1 MDENKGRA
9 RDDLKFISVLNQAG
23 YINLSKITTTLQGS
37 IWRALEVSSNSNIV
51 IKITS
56 KYLHEK
62 SMAIVNEKMHSN
74 IKENICLEAG
84 ILKYLCDQN
93 NVPKSIIK
101 YHTFLQS
108 DEAYFLIIDY
118 GGSSLFDFM
127 VQAHKLISM
136 NKIEISEWISVVKII
151 FKQMVECIEYIHSK
165 CIIFRDLKLEN
176 IILDQYGNVKITD
189 FGAARKCSHSNS
201 CIRGNV
207 GTPGYMDPRV
217 MLSQYYDKSVDLFS
231 LGVVLYRMIS
241 NKKPFDICEDTKDV
255 EFIGQPNI
263 IQSEPSYSNIFSAEC
278 KNICCALLTKNHKI
292 RLGANGINEIKQ
304 HPLFDNLDWV
314 ALTNGYLK
322 PPFVPSSNQIYAT
335 EHHKIKA
342 RTPSKDDKVC
352 NKKIKLKKKFNE
364 TLQNLSF
371 DSSNVLQNELVQIFK
386 R

>member
-165 CIIFRDLKLEN
+165 CISHFDISLEN
-176 IILDQYGNVKITD
+176 WVINDVTIT
-189 FGAARKCSHSNS
+189 
-201 CIRGNV
+201 
-207 GTPGYMDPRV
+207 
-217 MLSQYYDKSVDLFS
+217 S
-231 LGVVLYRMIS
+231 L
-241 NKKPFDICEDTKDV
+241 N
-255 EFIGQPNI
+255 N
-263 IQSEPSYSNIFSAEC
+263 
-278 KNICCALLTKNHKI
+278 
-292 RLGANGINEIKQ
+292 
-304 HPLFDNLDWV
+304 
-314 ALTNGYLK
+314 
-322 PPFVPSSNQIYAT
+322 
-335 EHHKIKA
+335 KIKFV
-342 RTPSKDDKVC
+342 K
-352 NKKIKLKKKFNE
+352 
-364 TLQNLSF
+364 
-371 DSSNVLQNELVQIFK
+371 
-386 R
+386 